1 MIQEIFRL
9 YAERSSFFAELIL
22 QHIRIAGISVTVSL
36 VLGLV
41 IGVIISEY
49 RKPAQIIMNVINVL
63 YTIPSISMLGFLI
76 PFTGIGDK
84 TAIIALS
91 IYGLLPIVRNTYT
104 GISTIQPFLTEV
116 ATGMGSTRG
125 QVLFR
130 VKLPL
135 ALPVILAGVRSMVV
149 MTISLSGIA
158 SYIGAGGLGVAIYRG
173 ITTNNAA
180 MTYAGSILIALV
192 ALISDRLIYLLEKK
206 IPWGETARKRR
217 EQGAMS
223 VISLKNITAAYGNKD
238 VLMHF
243 NLEIARGEFVMLIGT
258 SGCGKTTALKLMNGL
273 LRPKEGSV
281 VVNGNDLS
289 RTDLTALRRNLG
301 YVVQETGLFPHLTI
315 EKNISYVADL
325 SRKKDSKAIQ
335 NRVTQL
341 LQLVELPEEIRRRYP
356 DELSGGQKQR
366 VGIARALMNSPEIL
380 LMDEPFGA
388 VDEITRR
395 RLQEEIGKIHRQ
407 QGETIVFVTHDIDE
421 ALRLGTRIVVMDAGR
436 IIQDGTP
443 EEIREHPATDF
454 VKKLMSER

>member
-1 MIQEIFRL
+1 
-9 YAERSSFFAELIL
+9 
-22 QHIRIAGISVTVSL
+22 
-36 VLGLV
+36 
-41 IGVIISEY
+41 
-49 RKPAQIIMNVINVL
+49 
-63 YTIPSISMLGFLI
+63 
-76 PFTGIGDK
+76 
-84 TAIIALS
+84 
-91 IYGLLPIVRNTYT
+91 
-104 GISTIQPFLTEV
+104 
-116 ATGMGSTRG
+116 
-125 QVLFR
+125 
-130 VKLPL
+130 
-135 ALPVILAGVRSMVV
+135 
-149 MTISLSGIA
+149 
-158 SYIGAGGLGVAIYRG
+158 
-173 ITTNNAA
+173 
-180 MTYAGSILIALV
+180 
-192 ALISDRLIYLLEKK
+192 
-206 IPWGETARKRR
+206 
-217 EQGAMS
+217 MS

-325 SRKKDSKAIQ
+325 SRKKDSKATQ

>member
-1 MIQEIFRL
+1 
-9 YAERSSFFAELIL
+9 
-22 QHIRIAGISVTVSL
+22 
-36 VLGLV
+36 
-41 IGVIISEY
+41 
-49 RKPAQIIMNVINVL
+49 
-63 YTIPSISMLGFLI
+63 
-76 PFTGIGDK
+76 
-84 TAIIALS
+84 
-91 IYGLLPIVRNTYT
+91 
-104 GISTIQPFLTEV
+104 
-116 ATGMGSTRG
+116 
-125 QVLFR
+125 
-130 VKLPL
+130 
-135 ALPVILAGVRSMVV
+135 
-149 MTISLSGIA
+149 
-158 SYIGAGGLGVAIYRG
+158 
-173 ITTNNAA
+173 
-180 MTYAGSILIALV
+180 
-192 ALISDRLIYLLEKK
+192 
-206 IPWGETARKRR
+206 
-217 EQGAMS
+217 MS

-454 VKKLMSER
+454 VKELMSER

>member
-1 MIQEIFRL
+1 
-9 YAERSSFFAELIL
+9 
-22 QHIRIAGISVTVSL
+22 
-36 VLGLV
+36 
-41 IGVIISEY
+41 
-49 RKPAQIIMNVINVL
+49 
-63 YTIPSISMLGFLI
+63 
-76 PFTGIGDK
+76 
-84 TAIIALS
+84 
-91 IYGLLPIVRNTYT
+91 
-104 GISTIQPFLTEV
+104 
-116 ATGMGSTRG
+116 
-125 QVLFR
+125 
-130 VKLPL
+130 
-135 ALPVILAGVRSMVV
+135 
-149 MTISLSGIA
+149 
-158 SYIGAGGLGVAIYRG
+158 
-173 ITTNNAA
+173 
-180 MTYAGSILIALV
+180 
-192 ALISDRLIYLLEKK
+192 
-206 IPWGETARKRR
+206 
-217 EQGAMS
+217 MS

-407 QGETIVFVTHDIDE
+407 QGEAIVFVTHDIDE

-443 EEIREHPATDF
+443 EEIRENPATDF

>member
-1 MIQEIFRL
+1 
-9 YAERSSFFAELIL
+9 
-22 QHIRIAGISVTVSL
+22 
-36 VLGLV
+36 
-41 IGVIISEY
+41 
-49 RKPAQIIMNVINVL
+49 MNVIEL
-63 YTIPSISMLGFLI
+63 KDITMS
-76 PFTGIGDK
+76 
-84 TAIIALS
+84 
-91 IYGLLPIVRNTYT
+91 YGPNR
-104 GISTIQPFLTEV
+104 
-116 ATGMGSTRG
+116 
-125 QVLFR
+125 
-130 VKLPL
+130 
-135 ALPVILAGVRSMVV
+135 IL
-149 MTISLSGIA
+149 
-158 SYIGAGGLGVAIYRG
+158 
-173 ITTNNAA
+173 
-180 MTYAGSILIALV
+180 
-192 ALISDRLIYLLEKK
+192 E
-206 IPWGETARKRR
+206 
-217 EQGAMS
+217 
-223 VISLKNITAAYGNKD
+223 
-238 VLMHF
+238 HF
-243 NLEIARGEFVMLIGT
+243 NLSVEQGTFLTMIGT

-289 RTDLTALRRNLG
+289 RIDLTALRRNLG
-301 YVVQETGLFPHLTI
+301 YVVQETGMFPHLTI

>member
-1 MIQEIFRL
+1 
-9 YAERSSFFAELIL
+9 
-22 QHIRIAGISVTVSL
+22 
-36 VLGLV
+36 
-41 IGVIISEY
+41 
-49 RKPAQIIMNVINVL
+49 MNVIEL
-63 YTIPSISMLGFLI
+63 KDITMS
-76 PFTGIGDK
+76 
-84 TAIIALS
+84 
-91 IYGLLPIVRNTYT
+91 YGPNR
-104 GISTIQPFLTEV
+104 
-116 ATGMGSTRG
+116 
-125 QVLFR
+125 
-130 VKLPL
+130 
-135 ALPVILAGVRSMVV
+135 IL
-149 MTISLSGIA
+149 
-158 SYIGAGGLGVAIYRG
+158 
-173 ITTNNAA
+173 
-180 MTYAGSILIALV
+180 
-192 ALISDRLIYLLEKK
+192 E
-206 IPWGETARKRR
+206 
-217 EQGAMS
+217 
-223 VISLKNITAAYGNKD
+223 
-238 VLMHF
+238 HF
-243 NLEIARGEFVMLIGT
+243 NLSVEQGTFLTMIGS

-443 EEIREHPATDF
+443 EEIRENPATDF

>member
-217 EQGAMS
+217 
-223 VISLKNITAAYGNKD
+223 
-238 VLMHF
+238 LMHF

>member
-1 MIQEIFRL
+1 
-9 YAERSSFFAELIL
+9 
-22 QHIRIAGISVTVSL
+22 
-36 VLGLV
+36 
-41 IGVIISEY
+41 
-49 RKPAQIIMNVINVL
+49 
-63 YTIPSISMLGFLI
+63 
-76 PFTGIGDK
+76 
-84 TAIIALS
+84 
-91 IYGLLPIVRNTYT
+91 
-104 GISTIQPFLTEV
+104 
-116 ATGMGSTRG
+116 
-125 QVLFR
+125 
-130 VKLPL
+130 
-135 ALPVILAGVRSMVV
+135 
-149 MTISLSGIA
+149 
-158 SYIGAGGLGVAIYRG
+158 
-173 ITTNNAA
+173 
-180 MTYAGSILIALV
+180 
-192 ALISDRLIYLLEKK
+192 
-206 IPWGETARKRR
+206 
-217 EQGAMS
+217 MS
-223 VISLKNITAAYGNKD
+223 VIELKDITMSYGPNRI
-238 VLMHF
+238 LEHF
-243 NLEIARGEFVMLIGT
+243 NLSVEQGTFLTMIGS

>member
-1 MIQEIFRL
+1 
-9 YAERSSFFAELIL
+9 
-22 QHIRIAGISVTVSL
+22 
-36 VLGLV
+36 
-41 IGVIISEY
+41 
-49 RKPAQIIMNVINVL
+49 
-63 YTIPSISMLGFLI
+63 
-76 PFTGIGDK
+76 
-84 TAIIALS
+84 
-91 IYGLLPIVRNTYT
+91 
-104 GISTIQPFLTEV
+104 
-116 ATGMGSTRG
+116 
-125 QVLFR
+125 
-130 VKLPL
+130 
-135 ALPVILAGVRSMVV
+135 
-149 MTISLSGIA
+149 
-158 SYIGAGGLGVAIYRG
+158 
-173 ITTNNAA
+173 
-180 MTYAGSILIALV
+180 
-192 ALISDRLIYLLEKK
+192 
-206 IPWGETARKRR
+206 
-217 EQGAMS
+217 MS

-289 RTDLTALRRNLG
+289 RTDLKALRRNLG

>member
-1 MIQEIFRL
+1 
-9 YAERSSFFAELIL
+9 
-22 QHIRIAGISVTVSL
+22 
-36 VLGLV
+36 
-41 IGVIISEY
+41 
-49 RKPAQIIMNVINVL
+49 
-63 YTIPSISMLGFLI
+63 
-76 PFTGIGDK
+76 
-84 TAIIALS
+84 
-91 IYGLLPIVRNTYT
+91 
-104 GISTIQPFLTEV
+104 
-116 ATGMGSTRG
+116 
-125 QVLFR
+125 
-130 VKLPL
+130 
-135 ALPVILAGVRSMVV
+135 
-149 MTISLSGIA
+149 
-158 SYIGAGGLGVAIYRG
+158 
-173 ITTNNAA
+173 
-180 MTYAGSILIALV
+180 
-192 ALISDRLIYLLEKK
+192 
-206 IPWGETARKRR
+206 
-217 EQGAMS
+217 MS

-258 SGCGKTTALKLMNGL
+258 SGCRKTTALKLMNGL

>member
-1 MIQEIFRL
+1 
-9 YAERSSFFAELIL
+9 
-22 QHIRIAGISVTVSL
+22 
-36 VLGLV
+36 
-41 IGVIISEY
+41 
-49 RKPAQIIMNVINVL
+49 
-63 YTIPSISMLGFLI
+63 
-76 PFTGIGDK
+76 
-84 TAIIALS
+84 
-91 IYGLLPIVRNTYT
+91 
-104 GISTIQPFLTEV
+104 
-116 ATGMGSTRG
+116 
-125 QVLFR
+125 
-130 VKLPL
+130 
-135 ALPVILAGVRSMVV
+135 
-149 MTISLSGIA
+149 
-158 SYIGAGGLGVAIYRG
+158 
-173 ITTNNAA
+173 
-180 MTYAGSILIALV
+180 
-192 ALISDRLIYLLEKK
+192 
-206 IPWGETARKRR
+206 
-217 EQGAMS
+217 MS

-395 RLQEEIGKIHRQ
+395 RLQEEIGKIQRQ

-443 EEIREHPATDF
+443 EEIRENPATDF

>member
-1 MIQEIFRL
+1 
-9 YAERSSFFAELIL
+9 
-22 QHIRIAGISVTVSL
+22 
-36 VLGLV
+36 
-41 IGVIISEY
+41 
-49 RKPAQIIMNVINVL
+49 
-63 YTIPSISMLGFLI
+63 
-76 PFTGIGDK
+76 
-84 TAIIALS
+84 
-91 IYGLLPIVRNTYT
+91 
-104 GISTIQPFLTEV
+104 
-116 ATGMGSTRG
+116 
-125 QVLFR
+125 
-130 VKLPL
+130 
-135 ALPVILAGVRSMVV
+135 
-149 MTISLSGIA
+149 
-158 SYIGAGGLGVAIYRG
+158 
-173 ITTNNAA
+173 
-180 MTYAGSILIALV
+180 
-192 ALISDRLIYLLEKK
+192 
-206 IPWGETARKRR
+206 
-217 EQGAMS
+217 MS

-356 DELSGGQKQR
+356 DELSGLQKQR

-443 EEIREHPATDF
+443 EEIRENPATDF

>member
-1 MIQEIFRL
+1 
-9 YAERSSFFAELIL
+9 
-22 QHIRIAGISVTVSL
+22 
-36 VLGLV
+36 
-41 IGVIISEY
+41 
-49 RKPAQIIMNVINVL
+49 
-63 YTIPSISMLGFLI
+63 
-76 PFTGIGDK
+76 
-84 TAIIALS
+84 
-91 IYGLLPIVRNTYT
+91 
-104 GISTIQPFLTEV
+104 
-116 ATGMGSTRG
+116 
-125 QVLFR
+125 
-130 VKLPL
+130 
-135 ALPVILAGVRSMVV
+135 
-149 MTISLSGIA
+149 
-158 SYIGAGGLGVAIYRG
+158 
-173 ITTNNAA
+173 
-180 MTYAGSILIALV
+180 
-192 ALISDRLIYLLEKK
+192 
-206 IPWGETARKRR
+206 
-217 EQGAMS
+217 MS

-243 NLEIARGEFVMLIGT
+243 NLEIGRGEFVMLIGT

-273 LRPKEGSV
+273 LRPREGSV

>member
-1 MIQEIFRL
+1 
-9 YAERSSFFAELIL
+9 
-22 QHIRIAGISVTVSL
+22 
-36 VLGLV
+36 
-41 IGVIISEY
+41 
-49 RKPAQIIMNVINVL
+49 
-63 YTIPSISMLGFLI
+63 
-76 PFTGIGDK
+76 
-84 TAIIALS
+84 
-91 IYGLLPIVRNTYT
+91 
-104 GISTIQPFLTEV
+104 
-116 ATGMGSTRG
+116 
-125 QVLFR
+125 
-130 VKLPL
+130 
-135 ALPVILAGVRSMVV
+135 
-149 MTISLSGIA
+149 
-158 SYIGAGGLGVAIYRG
+158 
-173 ITTNNAA
+173 
-180 MTYAGSILIALV
+180 
-192 ALISDRLIYLLEKK
+192 
-206 IPWGETARKRR
+206 
-217 EQGAMS
+217 MS

-289 RTDLTALRRNLG
+289 RIDLTALRRNLG

-366 VGIARALMNSPEIL
+366 VGIARALMNSTEIL

>member
-1 MIQEIFRL
+1 
-9 YAERSSFFAELIL
+9 
-22 QHIRIAGISVTVSL
+22 
-36 VLGLV
+36 
-41 IGVIISEY
+41 
-49 RKPAQIIMNVINVL
+49 
-63 YTIPSISMLGFLI
+63 
-76 PFTGIGDK
+76 
-84 TAIIALS
+84 
-91 IYGLLPIVRNTYT
+91 
-104 GISTIQPFLTEV
+104 
-116 ATGMGSTRG
+116 
-125 QVLFR
+125 
-130 VKLPL
+130 
-135 ALPVILAGVRSMVV
+135 
-149 MTISLSGIA
+149 
-158 SYIGAGGLGVAIYRG
+158 
-173 ITTNNAA
+173 
-180 MTYAGSILIALV
+180 
-192 ALISDRLIYLLEKK
+192 
-206 IPWGETARKRR
+206 
-217 EQGAMS
+217 MS

-243 NLEIARGEFVMLIGT
+243 NLEIARGEFVMLIGP

>member
-1 MIQEIFRL
+1 
-9 YAERSSFFAELIL
+9 
-22 QHIRIAGISVTVSL
+22 
-36 VLGLV
+36 
-41 IGVIISEY
+41 
-49 RKPAQIIMNVINVL
+49 
-63 YTIPSISMLGFLI
+63 
-76 PFTGIGDK
+76 
-84 TAIIALS
+84 
-91 IYGLLPIVRNTYT
+91 
-104 GISTIQPFLTEV
+104 
-116 ATGMGSTRG
+116 
-125 QVLFR
+125 
-130 VKLPL
+130 
-135 ALPVILAGVRSMVV
+135 
-149 MTISLSGIA
+149 
-158 SYIGAGGLGVAIYRG
+158 
-173 ITTNNAA
+173 
-180 MTYAGSILIALV
+180 
-192 ALISDRLIYLLEKK
+192 
-206 IPWGETARKRR
+206 
-217 EQGAMS
+217 MS

-356 DELSGGQKQR
+356 DELSGGMKQR
-366 VGIARALMNSPEIL
+366 VGIARAYCIEPEVM

-443 EEIREHPATDF
+443 EEIRENPATDF

>member
-1 MIQEIFRL
+1 
-9 YAERSSFFAELIL
+9 
-22 QHIRIAGISVTVSL
+22 
-36 VLGLV
+36 
-41 IGVIISEY
+41 
-49 RKPAQIIMNVINVL
+49 
-63 YTIPSISMLGFLI
+63 
-76 PFTGIGDK
+76 
-84 TAIIALS
+84 
-91 IYGLLPIVRNTYT
+91 
-104 GISTIQPFLTEV
+104 
-116 ATGMGSTRG
+116 
-125 QVLFR
+125 
-130 VKLPL
+130 
-135 ALPVILAGVRSMVV
+135 
-149 MTISLSGIA
+149 
-158 SYIGAGGLGVAIYRG
+158 
-173 ITTNNAA
+173 
-180 MTYAGSILIALV
+180 
-192 ALISDRLIYLLEKK
+192 
-206 IPWGETARKRR
+206 
-217 EQGAMS
+217 MS

-273 LRPKEGSV
+273 LKPKEGSV

-315 EKNISYVADL
+315 EKNISYMADL

-335 NRVTQL
+335 NRVTEL
-341 LQLVELPEEIRRRYP
+341 LQLVDLPEEILRRYP

-421 ALRLGTRIVVMDAGR
+421 ALRLGTRIIVMDAGR

-454 VKKLMSER
+454 VEKLMSER

>member
-1 MIQEIFRL
+1 
-9 YAERSSFFAELIL
+9 
-22 QHIRIAGISVTVSL
+22 
-36 VLGLV
+36 
-41 IGVIISEY
+41 
-49 RKPAQIIMNVINVL
+49 
-63 YTIPSISMLGFLI
+63 
-76 PFTGIGDK
+76 
-84 TAIIALS
+84 
-91 IYGLLPIVRNTYT
+91 
-104 GISTIQPFLTEV
+104 
-116 ATGMGSTRG
+116 
-125 QVLFR
+125 
-130 VKLPL
+130 
-135 ALPVILAGVRSMVV
+135 
-149 MTISLSGIA
+149 
-158 SYIGAGGLGVAIYRG
+158 
-173 ITTNNAA
+173 
-180 MTYAGSILIALV
+180 
-192 ALISDRLIYLLEKK
+192 
-206 IPWGETARKRR
+206 
-217 EQGAMS
+217 MS

-243 NLEIARGEFVMLIGT
+243 NLEIAREEFVMLIGT

>member
-1 MIQEIFRL
+1 
-9 YAERSSFFAELIL
+9 
-22 QHIRIAGISVTVSL
+22 
-36 VLGLV
+36 
-41 IGVIISEY
+41 
-49 RKPAQIIMNVINVL
+49 
-63 YTIPSISMLGFLI
+63 
-76 PFTGIGDK
+76 
-84 TAIIALS
+84 
-91 IYGLLPIVRNTYT
+91 
-104 GISTIQPFLTEV
+104 
-116 ATGMGSTRG
+116 
-125 QVLFR
+125 
-130 VKLPL
+130 
-135 ALPVILAGVRSMVV
+135 
-149 MTISLSGIA
+149 
-158 SYIGAGGLGVAIYRG
+158 
-173 ITTNNAA
+173 
-180 MTYAGSILIALV
+180 
-192 ALISDRLIYLLEKK
+192 
-206 IPWGETARKRR
+206 
-217 EQGAMS
+217 
-223 VISLKNITAAYGNKD
+223 
-238 VLMHF
+238 MHF

-273 LRPKEGSV
+273 LRPKGGSV

>member
-1 MIQEIFRL
+1 
-9 YAERSSFFAELIL
+9 
-22 QHIRIAGISVTVSL
+22 
-36 VLGLV
+36 
-41 IGVIISEY
+41 
-49 RKPAQIIMNVINVL
+49 
-63 YTIPSISMLGFLI
+63 
-76 PFTGIGDK
+76 
-84 TAIIALS
+84 
-91 IYGLLPIVRNTYT
+91 
-104 GISTIQPFLTEV
+104 
-116 ATGMGSTRG
+116 
-125 QVLFR
+125 
-130 VKLPL
+130 
-135 ALPVILAGVRSMVV
+135 
-149 MTISLSGIA
+149 
-158 SYIGAGGLGVAIYRG
+158 
-173 ITTNNAA
+173 
-180 MTYAGSILIALV
+180 
-192 ALISDRLIYLLEKK
+192 
-206 IPWGETARKRR
+206 
-217 EQGAMS
+217 
-223 VISLKNITAAYGNKD
+223 
-238 VLMHF
+238 MHF

>member
-1 MIQEIFRL
+1 
-9 YAERSSFFAELIL
+9 
-22 QHIRIAGISVTVSL
+22 
-36 VLGLV
+36 
-41 IGVIISEY
+41 
-49 RKPAQIIMNVINVL
+49 
-63 YTIPSISMLGFLI
+63 
-76 PFTGIGDK
+76 
-84 TAIIALS
+84 
-91 IYGLLPIVRNTYT
+91 
-104 GISTIQPFLTEV
+104 
-116 ATGMGSTRG
+116 
-125 QVLFR
+125 
-130 VKLPL
+130 
-135 ALPVILAGVRSMVV
+135 
-149 MTISLSGIA
+149 
-158 SYIGAGGLGVAIYRG
+158 
-173 ITTNNAA
+173 
-180 MTYAGSILIALV
+180 
-192 ALISDRLIYLLEKK
+192 
-206 IPWGETARKRR
+206 
-217 EQGAMS
+217 MS

-443 EEIREHPATDF
+443 EEIRENTATDF

>member
-1 MIQEIFRL
+1 
-9 YAERSSFFAELIL
+9 
-22 QHIRIAGISVTVSL
+22 
-36 VLGLV
+36 
-41 IGVIISEY
+41 
-49 RKPAQIIMNVINVL
+49 
-63 YTIPSISMLGFLI
+63 
-76 PFTGIGDK
+76 
-84 TAIIALS
+84 
-91 IYGLLPIVRNTYT
+91 
-104 GISTIQPFLTEV
+104 
-116 ATGMGSTRG
+116 
-125 QVLFR
+125 
-130 VKLPL
+130 
-135 ALPVILAGVRSMVV
+135 
-149 MTISLSGIA
+149 
-158 SYIGAGGLGVAIYRG
+158 
-173 ITTNNAA
+173 
-180 MTYAGSILIALV
+180 
-192 ALISDRLIYLLEKK
+192 
-206 IPWGETARKRR
+206 
-217 EQGAMS
+217 MS

-443 EEIREHPATDF
+443 EEIRENPATDF

>member
-63 YTIPSISMLGFLI
+63 YTIPSISLLGFLI
-76 PFTGIGDK
+76 PFTGIWDK

-217 EQGAMS
+217 EQG
-223 VISLKNITAAYGNKD
+223 V
-238 VLMHF
+238 
-243 NLEIARGEFVMLIGT
+243 
-258 SGCGKTTALKLMNGL
+258 
-273 LRPKEGSV
+273 
-281 VVNGNDLS
+281 
-289 RTDLTALRRNLG
+289 
-301 YVVQETGLFPHLTI
+301 
-315 EKNISYVADL
+315 
-325 SRKKDSKAIQ
+325 
-335 NRVTQL
+335 
-341 LQLVELPEEIRRRYP
+341 
-356 DELSGGQKQR
+356 
-366 VGIARALMNSPEIL
+366 
-380 LMDEPFGA
+380 
-388 VDEITRR
+388 
-395 RLQEEIGKIHRQ
+395 
-407 QGETIVFVTHDIDE
+407 
-421 ALRLGTRIVVMDAGR
+421 
-436 IIQDGTP
+436 
-443 EEIREHPATDF
+443 
-454 VKKLMSER
+454 

>member
-1 MIQEIFRL
+1 
-9 YAERSSFFAELIL
+9 
-22 QHIRIAGISVTVSL
+22 
-36 VLGLV
+36 
-41 IGVIISEY
+41 
-49 RKPAQIIMNVINVL
+49 
-63 YTIPSISMLGFLI
+63 
-76 PFTGIGDK
+76 
-84 TAIIALS
+84 
-91 IYGLLPIVRNTYT
+91 
-104 GISTIQPFLTEV
+104 
-116 ATGMGSTRG
+116 
-125 QVLFR
+125 
-130 VKLPL
+130 
-135 ALPVILAGVRSMVV
+135 
-149 MTISLSGIA
+149 
-158 SYIGAGGLGVAIYRG
+158 
-173 ITTNNAA
+173 
-180 MTYAGSILIALV
+180 
-192 ALISDRLIYLLEKK
+192 
-206 IPWGETARKRR
+206 
-217 EQGAMS
+217 
-223 VISLKNITAAYGNKD
+223 
-238 VLMHF
+238 
-243 NLEIARGEFVMLIGT
+243 MLIGT

>member
-1 MIQEIFRL
+1 
-9 YAERSSFFAELIL
+9 
-22 QHIRIAGISVTVSL
+22 
-36 VLGLV
+36 
-41 IGVIISEY
+41 
-49 RKPAQIIMNVINVL
+49 
-63 YTIPSISMLGFLI
+63 
-76 PFTGIGDK
+76 
-84 TAIIALS
+84 
-91 IYGLLPIVRNTYT
+91 
-104 GISTIQPFLTEV
+104 
-116 ATGMGSTRG
+116 
-125 QVLFR
+125 
-130 VKLPL
+130 
-135 ALPVILAGVRSMVV
+135 
-149 MTISLSGIA
+149 
-158 SYIGAGGLGVAIYRG
+158 
-173 ITTNNAA
+173 
-180 MTYAGSILIALV
+180 
-192 ALISDRLIYLLEKK
+192 
-206 IPWGETARKRR
+206 
-217 EQGAMS
+217 MS

-281 VVNGNDLS
+281 VVNGKDLS

>member
-1 MIQEIFRL
+1 
-9 YAERSSFFAELIL
+9 
-22 QHIRIAGISVTVSL
+22 
-36 VLGLV
+36 
-41 IGVIISEY
+41 
-49 RKPAQIIMNVINVL
+49 
-63 YTIPSISMLGFLI
+63 
-76 PFTGIGDK
+76 
-84 TAIIALS
+84 
-91 IYGLLPIVRNTYT
+91 
-104 GISTIQPFLTEV
+104 
-116 ATGMGSTRG
+116 
-125 QVLFR
+125 
-130 VKLPL
+130 
-135 ALPVILAGVRSMVV
+135 
-149 MTISLSGIA
+149 
-158 SYIGAGGLGVAIYRG
+158 
-173 ITTNNAA
+173 
-180 MTYAGSILIALV
+180 
-192 ALISDRLIYLLEKK
+192 
-206 IPWGETARKRR
+206 
-217 EQGAMS
+217 
-223 VISLKNITAAYGNKD
+223 
-238 VLMHF
+238 
-243 NLEIARGEFVMLIGT
+243 
-258 SGCGKTTALKLMNGL
+258 MNGL

>member
-1 MIQEIFRL
+1 
-9 YAERSSFFAELIL
+9 
-22 QHIRIAGISVTVSL
+22 
-36 VLGLV
+36 
-41 IGVIISEY
+41 
-49 RKPAQIIMNVINVL
+49 
-63 YTIPSISMLGFLI
+63 
-76 PFTGIGDK
+76 
-84 TAIIALS
+84 
-91 IYGLLPIVRNTYT
+91 
-104 GISTIQPFLTEV
+104 
-116 ATGMGSTRG
+116 
-125 QVLFR
+125 
-130 VKLPL
+130 
-135 ALPVILAGVRSMVV
+135 
-149 MTISLSGIA
+149 
-158 SYIGAGGLGVAIYRG
+158 
-173 ITTNNAA
+173 
-180 MTYAGSILIALV
+180 
-192 ALISDRLIYLLEKK
+192 
-206 IPWGETARKRR
+206 
-217 EQGAMS
+217 MS

-388 VDEITRR
+388 VDEITRGQ
-395 RLQEEIGKIHRQ
+395 LQEEILRIHRES
-407 QGETIVFVTHDIDE
+407 GITILFVTHDIAE
-421 ALRLGTRIVVMDAGR
+421 ALKLGTCTLVMDG
-436 IIQDGTP
+436 GTVQQCDRP
-443 EEIREHPATDF
+443 EELLRHPATDF
-454 VKKLMSER
+454 VRELVEPQRRRDSILQRRRLPL

>member
-1 MIQEIFRL
+1 
-9 YAERSSFFAELIL
+9 
-22 QHIRIAGISVTVSL
+22 
-36 VLGLV
+36 
-41 IGVIISEY
+41 
-49 RKPAQIIMNVINVL
+49 
-63 YTIPSISMLGFLI
+63 
-76 PFTGIGDK
+76 
-84 TAIIALS
+84 
-91 IYGLLPIVRNTYT
+91 
-104 GISTIQPFLTEV
+104 
-116 ATGMGSTRG
+116 
-125 QVLFR
+125 
-130 VKLPL
+130 
-135 ALPVILAGVRSMVV
+135 
-149 MTISLSGIA
+149 
-158 SYIGAGGLGVAIYRG
+158 
-173 ITTNNAA
+173 
-180 MTYAGSILIALV
+180 
-192 ALISDRLIYLLEKK
+192 
-206 IPWGETARKRR
+206 
-217 EQGAMS
+217 MS

-366 VGIARALMNSPEIL
+366 VGIARAIMNSPEIL